1 MRQSNFK
8 TIKVSEV
15 KTGWMPSFDKFNP
28 LEYHGPPE
36 VGSQLLINIVDEE
49 GKSCMEWREVV
60 ADDYEEVNDA
70 TK

>member
-28 LEYHGPPE
+28 PEYHGPPRGRIT
-36 VGSQLLINIVDEE
+36 VIDTCN
-49 GKSCMEWREVV
+49 R
-60 ADDYEEVNDA
+60 
-70 TK
+70 